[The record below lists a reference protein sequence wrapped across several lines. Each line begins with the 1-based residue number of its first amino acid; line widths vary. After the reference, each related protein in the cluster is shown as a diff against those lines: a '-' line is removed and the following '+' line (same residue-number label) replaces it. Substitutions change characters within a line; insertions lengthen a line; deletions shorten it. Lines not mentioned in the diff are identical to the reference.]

1 MGLQRVVG
9 RGPGGNGCRLI
20 NMVLESENKSMECF
34 WKFWEIIN
42 REKIVL
48 STSRGFIFTHT
59 SGGGV
64 ATSVVRV
71 SLFWRKRQ
79 VRCKR
84 SGPGGSRFKN

>member
-9 RGPGGNGCRLI
+9 RGPGGKGCKLV
-20 NMVLESENKSMECF
+20 NMILESGKEHGMFLKTF
-34 WKFWEIIN
+34 GRKLI
-42 REKIVL
+42 EKRNVL

-71 SLFWRKRQ
+71 SLFWRERQ
-79 VRCKR
+79 V
-84 SGPGGSRFKN
+84 GSRGFEVQS